1 MILRNLS
8 IKLKTS
14 LSIAIYVLIIL
25 TGSIIFTVSNFYDR
39 ILNDRILSLEENITS
54 LAESYKEKIIVKNF
68 EK

>member
-39 ILNDRILSLEENITS
+39 ILNDKILSLEENITS
-54 LAESYKEKIIVKNF
+54 LAESYKEKSSLKILK
-68 EK
+68 K